1 MRGVHFVKHHDSG
14 YLPSVLEARDGQF
27 CTGSC
32 LIYSSDFGE
41 LCVEWNQVGLR
52 PLVRRLSMKDRHVP

>member
-1 MRGVHFVKHHDSG
+1 MRGVHFVKHYDSG

-32 LIYSSDFGE
+32 LIYSNDSESF
-41 LCVEWNQVGLR
+41 
-52 PLVRRLSMKDRHVP
+52 LVNGIKLV